1 MKKNNKRIP
10 AAGMIL
16 LILIGAASCKKN
28 NYLNDG
34 GTHDPHTSLS
44 TYDYLKAHAYHDFD
58 STILLIDHF
67 NLKDSVNKAG
77 TFFAFTDY
85 AINQFMFLAGDTSM
99 QQLYSSISS
108 RFLTQYM
115 FSSKDITLDNVTT
128 STVQYP
134 NWASDTVLSGVR
146 KVEQAYQVYLTNSVP
161 SFNYYVLEYVRINGA
176 IDGSAGAP
184 ANDPVDFYQP
194 CQTTGILTSSGTTLH
209 VLANY
214 AGIRKL

>member
-1 MKKNNKRIP
+1 MKNIIKKIP

-44 TYDYLKAHAYHDFD
+44 TYDYLKANAYHDFD

-85 AINQFMFLAGDTSM
+85 AVNRFMNLVGDTSM
-99 QQLYSSISS
+99 EQLYGSTSS

-115 FSSKDITLDNVTT
+115 FSSKDIALANVTT
-128 STVQYP
+128 GTEQYP
-134 NWASDTVLSGVR
+134 NWASDTVLSSSR
-146 KVEQAYQVYLTNSVP
+146 KMVPAYRVCLTNSWP
-161 SFNYYVLEYVRINGA
+161 
-176 IDGSAGAP
+176 
-184 ANDPVDFYQP
+184 
-194 CQTTGILTSSGTTLH
+194 
-209 VLANY
+209 
-214 AGIRKL
+214 